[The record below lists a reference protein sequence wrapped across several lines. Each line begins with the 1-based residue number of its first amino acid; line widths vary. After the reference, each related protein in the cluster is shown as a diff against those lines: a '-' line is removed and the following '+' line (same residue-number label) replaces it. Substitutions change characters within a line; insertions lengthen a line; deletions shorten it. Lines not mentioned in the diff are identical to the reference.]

1 MAGVVKQGFKHAP
14 PMNRQDIETLK
25 YRVDSVLHPR
35 RTTRGWIPPHHPLLP
50 LDMSTR
56 GNPSHHRVP
65 LISSVQ
71 GRVPGVMTGHAA
83 CAMARRLF
91 DPLAGHLNR
100 RKIITVV
107 AWWVFAVLLVGYL
120 RRIWAQ
126 RRRGGGEVVRGGGD
140 ARELGEGEDGGDYT
154 SLCSLPCFALFLML
168 VRTVSVLQC
177 HMSRARIF
185 PR

>member
-1 MAGVVKQGFKHAP
+1 MESF
-14 PMNRQDIETLK
+14 TL
-25 YRVDSVLHPR
+25 SCP
-35 RTTRGWIPPHHPLLP
+35 TRPVGQRE
-50 LDMSTR
+50 SSR
-56 GNPSHHRVP
+56 GP
-65 LISSVQ
+65 
-71 GRVPGVMTGHAA
+71 MTGHAA
-83 CAMARRLF
+83 RDMAERLF
-91 DPLAGHLNR
+91 NPLAGHLNR

-168 VRTVSVLQC
+168 VRTVSNSAVSYVESEDFPSLTSCKLQGHGAKRTISQC
-177 HMSRARIF
+177 
-185 PR
+185 